1 MTVETD
7 IAQLKVSVDQICKS
21 IDRID
26 KFILGNGGY
35 GLLDRTTRI
44 EENIRKVEDK
54 IQQLKD
60 DSKSRTEL
68 VRSIEHIVD
77 TMKDTFLEHVRDN
90 EKHTLKG
97 MITKNAIA
105 YLVLLVVIINT
116 LLPPEL
122 NLFSIIMGALG
133 L

>member
-21 IDRID
+21 IDKID

-68 VRSIEHIVD
+68 VRSIEKIVE
-77 TMKDTFLEHVRDN
+77 TMKDTFLDHVKDP

-116 LLPPEL
+116 LLPPGL